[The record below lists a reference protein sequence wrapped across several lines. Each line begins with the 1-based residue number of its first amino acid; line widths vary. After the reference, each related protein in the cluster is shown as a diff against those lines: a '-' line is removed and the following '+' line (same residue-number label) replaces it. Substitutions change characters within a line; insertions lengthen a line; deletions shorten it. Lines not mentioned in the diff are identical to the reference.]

1 MTEPDEPG
9 PPSQPGAV
17 PEPRRPARSE
27 GGTGAVPLDTP
38 EFGRDPFAVY
48 QRLREAHGPLVPVE
62 LDPGVTATL
71 CVGYETALEI
81 LRRPDTFSKDP
92 RRWRAKNE
100 GRVPDTSHAGQM
112 IRYRPMATAVDGEEH
127 RRYRAAIDDSTGR
140 IDPGALRGYVE
151 RIADSLIDRFCAA
164 GEADLV
170 GDYGALL
177 PLLVLG
183 ELFGCPR
190 ATADRLFT
198 GLANMLDGTD
208 VGSADVMVADAL
220 RELVGLKRARP
231 AADVTSWLIA
241 HPERLTDEE
250 LVEQLGLLM
259 ASGSEP
265 VINLIGNALRVL
277 LTDDRFAGGL
287 SGGSTLVED
296 ALDEVLW
303 TDPPLA
309 NLAVHFPR
317 HDVDLAGVRLRE
329 GEPVVISFAGANQDA
344 LRVAGSPQG
353 NRAHLAFSAGPHMC
367 PGRSSARLIAAVAI
381 ERLLDRLPDLT
392 LAVPPEEL
400 LWRPG
405 IYQRGLVA
413 LPANFPAAETSTAR
427 DAVPAG
433 DSAPAGVKPEECP
446 VAREASAAASAPG
459 REPSGPDD
467 VPPGTGVPGGRSGDP
482 DVPHPAGVPAAPAAS
497 PGQPE
502 AAEGPEESVA
512 RGRPSVLAAL
522 KRWRRLR

>member
-9 PPSQPGAV
+9 PEPRAGAV
-17 PEPRRPARSE
+17 PPPRCPARTE
-27 GGTGAVPLDTP
+27 GGTGPVPLDTP

-48 QRLREAHGPLVPVE
+48 QRLRESHGPLVPVE

-81 LRRPDTFSKDP
+81 LRRPETFSKDP
-92 RRWRAKNE
+92 RRWRARNE

-127 RRYRAAIDDSTGR
+127 RRYRAAIDDSTSR

-151 RIADSLIDRFCAA
+151 RIADSLIDQFCAL

-190 ATADRLFT
+190 EIADRLFT

-208 VGSADVMVADAL
+208 VGSADRMVADAL
-220 RELVGLKRARP
+220 RELIDLKRARP

-287 SGGSTLVED
+287 SGGSMLVED

-317 HDVDLAGVRLRE
+317 RDVDLAGVRLRE

-381 ERLLDRLPDLT
+381 ERLLDRLPDLA
-392 LAVPPEEL
+392 LAVPAAEL

-405 IYQRGLVA
+405 IYQRGLVS
-413 LPANFPAAETSTAR
+413 LPAHFPPAETSAAAAEVQPEDR
-427 DAVPAG
+427 PA
-433 DSAPAGVKPEECP
+433 APEAGPADGGP
-446 VAREASAAASAPG
+446 TAAASRRGPAAPG
-459 REPSGPDD
+459 PLPAPRRAEREPSAPDD
-467 VPPGTGVPGGRSGDP
+467 APAPGGDA
-482 DVPHPAGVPAAPAAS
+482 DAP
-497 PGQPE
+497 E
-502 AAEGPEESVA
+502 PEEADDPVA